1 MTPLDILR
9 RAGPPAPPEP
19 SPPVLA
25 AASNLVADEATS
37 TLLHIRGAWHQARG
51 LVSSAQRR
59 VRRSVGSR
67 DRRLLGDLLYALI
80 RGDRLIGLALEQ
92 AGLPPNPDPAQAAR
106 ARVLTGLCLYFGL
119 PPERAAAAW
128 SGPALNWAAFA
139 STQDLLLGWAE
150 SEQPTPAQALGA
162 AASLP
167 DWLAALLIEDH
178 GEAAPELARALNCRA
193 PICLR
198 TLGPAADRDLLEIAL
213 RQQGLAVEATALS
226 PHGLRIE
233 GRSNVHELREVRAGQ
248 LFVQDEG
255 SQLVAELCAPKPG
268 HCVVDACAGAGGKT
282 LALASLMTD
291 RGQVLATDIR
301 DKALREARG
310 RAKAARLHCIRTV
323 PLVEDEASLPPA
335 LAQQIGR
342 ADRVL
347 VDAPCTGTG
356 ALRRR
361 PGARWQLSPL
371 DLDRLPDVQNSILE
385 RMAPLV
391 AEGGRL
397 IYATCSVLQRENEAV
412 IEVFLS
418 RNPSFRLLPVAEVLG
433 AARGKEIGDGR
444 VLRLLPQVH
453 GTDGF
458 FAAVLERTEPG

>member
-1 MTPLDILR
+1 
-9 RAGPPAPPEP
+9 
-19 SPPVLA
+19 
-25 AASNLVADEATS
+25 
-37 TLLHIRGAWHQARG
+37 
-51 LVSSAQRR
+51 
-59 VRRSVGSR
+59 
-67 DRRLLGDLLYALI
+67 
-80 RGDRLIGLALEQ
+80 
-92 AGLPPNPDPAQAAR
+92 
-106 ARVLTGLCLYFGL
+106 
-119 PPERAAAAW
+119 
-128 SGPALNWAAFA
+128 
-139 STQDLLLGWAE
+139 
-150 SEQPTPAQALGA
+150 
-162 AASLP
+162 
-167 DWLAALLIEDH
+167 
-178 GEAAPELARALNCRA
+178 
-193 PICLR
+193 
-198 TLGPAADRDLLEIAL
+198 
-213 RQQGLAVEATALS
+213 
-226 PHGLRIE
+226 
-233 GRSNVHELREVRAGQ
+233 
-248 LFVQDEG
+248 
-255 SQLVAELCAPKPG
+255 
-268 HCVVDACAGAGGKT
+268 
-282 LALASLMTD
+282 MTD